1 VIGLAGLFIAQA
13 WVSGA
18 MHVAGLALFV
28 ASGVIIFLDIKR
40 VFDRMN
46 SGLL

>member
-1 VIGLAGLFIAQA
+1 MSQG
-13 WVSGA
+13 S
-18 MHVAGLALFV
+18 ALFV

-46 SGLL
+46 SGLP